1 MSAYEDSIIDM
12 ETILTDEQLD
22 AIMDDMMAESWVD
35 PAELEWDIEEPQ
47 LDSESGFDQEFLRD
61 CN

>member
-12 ETILTDEQLD
+12 EVILTEEQLD
-22 AIMDDMMAESWVD
+22 AIMDDLMAEAWVD
-35 PAELEWDIEEPQ
+35 PMEMEEPA
-47 LDSESGFDQEFLRD
+47 LDEQSEFLRD

>member
-1 MSAYEDSIIDM
+1 MSTYEDSIIDM
-12 ETILTDEQLD
+12 EVILTEEQLD

-61 CN
+61 CD

>member
-1 MSAYEDSIIDM
+1 MSAYEDAIIDM
-12 ETILTDEQLD
+12 EVILTEEQLD
-22 AIMDDMMAESWVD
+22 AIMDDMMAEGWGD

>member
-12 ETILTDEQLD
+12 EVILTEEQLD
-22 AIMDDMMAESWVD
+22 AIMDDMMAEGWVD

-47 LDSESGFDQEFLRD
+47 LDSEEIGFEEFLRD
-61 CN
+61 CE